1 MTGERKEE
9 QKQKRTT
16 VYLDAEILQALKL
29 KSVVTEKSMSCLVN
43 RAVEHY
49 LAEDA
54 EDLDA
59 AAERAGEPDR
69 DFDEVVKDLRRRG
82 KI

>member
-1 MTGERKEE
+1 MAEERKEDR
-9 QKQKRTT
+9 KQKRTT
-16 VYLDAEILQALKL
+16 VYLDADTRQALKL
-29 KSVVTEKSMSCLVN
+29 KSVVMEKSMSYLVN

-54 EDLDA
+54 EDLETA
-59 AAERAGEPDR
+59 AKRAGEPDL
-69 DFDEVVKDLRRRG
+69 DFDEVVKNLRQRG